1 MDKFGSAPNL
11 ISISPSLPKRRGKRP
26 ATIRGPLHVQCLDH
40 GDDRALHHLIDK
52 VTAWPNVEAGPL
64 PVGSADLVS
73 FQVGEDVATDDPS
86 VFHYREGVRESFIQ
100 CANNLSDVAFELRPL
115 GGGPGMGGTT
125 FLFEL
130 WLGPARCNGCLHAT
144 RRTRG
149 GGVSIAVLGLLQ
161 LLPERDEQELWGL
174 GALVWRRASPQ
185 YSGTNRNGAVETN

>member
-86 VFHYREGVRESFIQ
+86 VFITGREFGRVLFNAPTIYLTLPLSCAHWAVVRGWAEPHFSSSFGLVPPGVMVVYTPRDEHE
-100 CANNLSDVAFELRPL
+100 AA
-115 GGGPGMGGTT
+115 
-125 FLFEL
+125 
-130 WLGPARCNGCLHAT
+130 
-144 RRTRG
+144 
-149 GGVSIAVLGLLQ
+149 VSIAVLGLLQ